1 MPSSMAADPQV
12 NKTMNYSRHFTVNI
26 WKVTLSGELMKIFAS
41 VGRLEVLSTLNFSE
55 ATSGHPEFYVEKHG
69 LLIFKTPASVLIY
82 AKLSLCKQ

>member
-1 MPSSMAADPQV
+1 M
-12 NKTMNYSRHFTVNI
+12 
-26 WKVTLSGELMKIFAS
+26 EIFAS